1 MGEKKARQ
9 SRTKRLIAEH
19 PWCIYCGAPATTTD
33 HFPPRCFF
41 RRRNWPEGY
50 EFPSC
55 SDCNSQARNDEQ
67 ALAVLLR
74 SDTFEEI
81 TGADEEEWK
90 RLARGL
96 KNNAPEI
103 INEWTEYSGAKRKRQ
118 FREAFGSKGD
128 QLRHEGWGLVNIGP
142 KTDAA
147 IERIMI
153 KTSKSIYYKHT
164 GKIFNGILYLKRFNT
179 LFAKDLPSFLDSILE
194 HAPQLVETKRNN
206 VSLSDQFMYRINYSS
221 EHEAMYAVV
230 RYSRQFLFAAI
241 ALGREFSGR
250 LEKDISGRGFSGSPL
265 SKHNC
270 YLEHSQAVPLSARPA
285 DPE

>member
-9 SRTKRLIAEH
+9 SRTKKLISEH
-19 PWCIYCGAPATTTD
+19 PWCIYCGAPATTID

-41 RRRNWPEGY
+41 RGRQWPEGY

-55 SDCNSQARNDEQ
+55 FDCNSQARNDEQ

-74 SDTFEEI
+74 SDTFEEL
-81 TGADEEEWK
+81 TGLAEEEWK

-118 FREAFGSKGD
+118 FREVFGGKGD
-128 QLRHEGWGLVNIGP
+128 QLRRDGWGLINIGP

-153 KTSKSIYYKHT
+153 KTAKSIYYKHT
-164 GKIFNGILYLKRFNT
+164 GKVFNGTLYLKRFNA
-179 LFAKDLPSFLDSILE
+179 LFTNDLSSFLDGIIQY
-194 HAPQLVETKRNN
+194 APYLVETKRNN
-206 VSLSDQFMYRINYSS
+206 VSLSDQFMYRINCSA

-241 ALGREFSGR
+241 ALGRGFSGR
-250 LEKDISGRGFSGSPL
+250 LEKDISERGFSGSPL

-270 YLEHSQAVPLSARPA
+270 YLRALPSCPIGHAAS
-285 DPE
+285 